1 MVVKGVVVVAAR
13 DRALVLEEWEV
24 PWLPVLKVTVFVQIV
39 DTKQNM
45 WLESLVTVRNVPN
58 VVPK

>member
-1 MVVKGVVVVAAR
+1 VVVKGVVVVAAR